1 MEEILRIFPL
11 HHQKLMDNHVGTRW
25 RDLQEI
31 RLRVNRPIE
40 LNFSNRVDWL
50 SPHIFTVNDRNY
62 VLSQLSEHSL
72 YRLET
77 EMKEGF
83 ITIAGGHR
91 VGLAGKIVS
100 INGEVKG
107 LQQITSFNIRI
118 AQQTLNIADP
128 ILPYLTINNDYVHTL
143 FIGPPKS
150 GKTTLLRDV
159 SRLISE
165 GTGKFQH
172 KKVAIIDERSEI
184 AASKDGI
191 PQFNVG
197 MRTDVMDACP
207 KAIGMMMM
215 IRSMSP
221 DVVIVDEIGKYEDV
235 QALLDVFHAGIS
247 LMCTAHASSIQEVQ
261 QRLSLRPLFKEA
273 IFQRFVVLSF
283 CERNGFN
290 YDVYD
295 NKEQLLIRKR

>member
-1 MEEILRIFPL
+1 MEEILRIFPIHL
-11 HHQKLMDNHVGTRW
+11 QSLINKHIALKWTN
-25 RDLQEI
+25 LQEI
-31 RLRVNRPIE
+31 RLRVNAPVE
-40 LNFSNRVDWL
+40 LNFSKRVDWL
-50 SPHIFTVNDRNY
+50 ESHIFTLDDRNY

-77 EMKEGF
+77 EMQEGF

-91 VGLAGKIVS
+91 VGLAGKVVS
-100 INGEVKG
+100 INGEIKG
-107 LQQITSFNIRI
+107 LQQITSFNIRV
-118 AQQTLNIADP
+118 AQQSLNIAQP
-128 ILPYLTINNDYVHTL
+128 LLPYLTINNNYVHTL

-159 SRLISE
+159 CRLISD
-165 GTGKFQH
+165 GTSKYQH

-184 AASKDGI
+184 AAAKDGV

-197 MRTDVMDACP
+197 KRTDVMDACP

-221 DVVIVDEIGKYEDV
+221 DVMIVDEIGKQEDV
-235 QALLDVFHAGIS
+235 QALLDVFHAGIA
-247 LMCTAHASSIQEVQ
+247 LMCTAHASSIEEVQ

-273 IFQRFVVLSF
+273 IFQRLVVLSF
-283 CERNGFN
+283 CEVNGFT
-290 YDVYD
+290 YEVY
-295 NKEQLLIRKR
+295 NSEAQLLVKKR

>member
-11 HHQKLMDNHVGTRW
+11 PLQQLINKHIASKWSN
-25 RDLQEI
+25 LQEI
-31 RLRVNRPIE
+31 RLRVNGPIE
-40 LNFSNRVDWL
+40 LNYSNQVEWL
-50 SPHIFTVNDRNY
+50 EPYIFTADDRNY

-77 EMKEGF
+77 EMQEGF

-91 VGLAGKIVS
+91 VGLAGKVVS
-100 INGEVKG
+100 NNGEVKG

-118 AQQTLNIADP
+118 AQQSLYIAQP
-128 ILPYLTINNDYVHTL
+128 LLPYLTINNNYVHTL

-165 GTGKFQH
+165 GTSKYQH

-184 AASKDGI
+184 AAAKDGI
-191 PQFNVG
+191 AQFNVG
-197 MRTDVMDACP
+197 KRTDVMDACP

-221 DVVIVDEIGKYEDV
+221 DVMIVDEIGKQEDV
-235 QALLDVFHAGIS
+235 QALLDVFHAGIA
-247 LMCTAHASSIQEVQ
+247 LMCTAHASSIEEVQ

-283 CERNGFN
+283 CEVNGFT
-290 YDVYD
+290 YEVYD
-295 NKEQLLIRKR
+295 SRAQLLIKKR